1 MSATEC
7 CMTPRAKRYPWSPS
21 SRRSP
26 STRRSTKARS
36 PARKTSSRC
45 SRRSRR
51 TSRPYLRVRA
61 RRCAGVKARRYAR
74 VKARRYAGE
83 RRGTGKLRD
92 VGEAMIADLAWRRC
106 RQVADLPAPP
116 RRTPG
121 QGAAPSLTGRTHS
134 GGALARRTCSCGAL
148 ARRNYT
154 RHGWTHSIAPIRA
167 RAVRDRA
174 VDLQIQARADLRSEL
189 LQHRYR
195 TITEIFGD
203 PGIWT
208 GDGQCGGCGSAG
220 YRYGE
225 APYADLLLAVVDAVA
240 RPADPPEL
248 GHQTAHRVDALLGGR
263 WQPGA
268 LDDLGDV
275 IV

>member
-1 MSATEC
+1 PEGGMPA
-7 CMTPRAKRYPWSPS
+7 RARRCPWPPS

-51 TSRPYLRVRA
+51 TRRPYLRVRA

-134 GGALARRTCSCGAL
+134 GGALARR
-148 ARRNYT
+148 NYT
-154 RHGWTHSIAPIRA
+154 RHGRTHSIAPIRA
-167 RAVRDRA
+167 RAARDRA

-195 TITEIFGD
+195 TITEILGD

-248 GHQTAHRVDALLGGR
+248 GHQIAHRVDAL
-263 WQPGA
+263 
-268 LDDLGDV
+268 
-275 IV
+275 

>member
-1 MSATEC
+1 
-7 CMTPRAKRYPWSPS
+7 
-21 SRRSP
+21 
-26 STRRSTKARS
+26 
-36 PARKTSSRC
+36 SRC

-51 TSRPYLRVRA
+51 TRRPYL
-61 RRCAGVKARRYAR
+61 R

-116 RRTPG
+116 RRTPA
-121 QGAAPSLTGRTHS
+121 QAAAPSLDGRTHS

-195 TITEIFGD
+195 TITEDRKSTLLNSSHVSI
-203 PGIWT
+203 
-208 GDGQCGGCGSAG
+208 S
-220 YRYGE
+220 
-225 APYADLLLAVVDAVA
+225 YAVLC
-240 RPADPPEL
+240 
-248 GHQTAHRVDALLGGR
+248 
-263 WQPGA
+263 
-268 LDDLGDV
+268 
-275 IV
+275 